1 MDAANQEVRDVD
13 VECQIDDCVAI
24 REVNDL
30 IQEIGDIWINGME
43 SPINTDP
50 DSQLIVCF
58 DGAMNLYSL
67 DGAQLRGFLTWVVK
81 KPIVAVC
88 SFIGPAGSIDMDK
101 DRKEMLRR
109 DPELFCKMIMKEV
122 SR

>member
-1 MDAANQEVRDVD
+1 MDAAYPEDVD

-30 IQEIGDIWINGME
+30 IQEIGDIWINGMK
-43 SPINTDP
+43 SSINTDP

-58 DGAMNLYSL
+58 DGTMNLYSL

-88 SFIGPAGSIDMDK
+88 SLIGPAGSIDIDK

-109 DPELFCKMIMKEV
+109 DSELFCKMIMKEV

>member
-1 MDAANQEVRDVD
+1 MDAAYPEVRDVD
-13 VECQIDDCVAI
+13 VECRIDDCVAI

-30 IQEIGDIWINGME
+30 I
-43 SPINTDP
+43 
-50 DSQLIVCF
+50 
-58 DGAMNLYSL
+58 
-67 DGAQLRGFLTWVVK
+67 R
-81 KPIVAVC
+81 
-88 SFIGPAGSIDMDK
+88 FIGPAGSIDMDK